1 MSTDIIQFQ
10 LSSSGESQK
19 IFQLD
24 AVQLYLA
31 VTIPLTF
38 LVFVSWYGVYWW
50 VDRQERLKKKR
61 KQLPAG
67 PLGV

>member
-31 VTIPLTF
+31 ITIPLTF

-50 VDRQERLKKKR
+50 VDRQEKLKKG
-61 KQLPAG
+61 KQPPPG